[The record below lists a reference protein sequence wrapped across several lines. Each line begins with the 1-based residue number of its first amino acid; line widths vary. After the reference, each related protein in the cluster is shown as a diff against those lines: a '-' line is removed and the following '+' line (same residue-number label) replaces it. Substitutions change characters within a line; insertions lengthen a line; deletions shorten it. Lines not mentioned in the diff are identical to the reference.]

1 MKLHAIEN
9 RNGDKNGKL
18 FGNEMNSAYQSD
30 SKEVRLIF
38 LNVWLGL
45 KKAQPQCCKGKIFQT
60 FYLSLKLALKS
71 TKTQSGRI
79 QTLERAILAVLRTS
93 PFHFGH
99 IAHIILF
106 TGLTFSA

>member
-18 FGNEMNSAYQSD
+18 FGNEMNSAYKPD

-45 KKAQPQCCKGKIFQT
+45 KKAQPHVRVKVFK
-60 FYLSLKLALKS
+60 LS
-71 TKTQSGRI
+71 I
-79 QTLERAILAVLRTS
+79 
-93 PFHFGH
+93 
-99 IAHIILF
+99 
-106 TGLTFSA
+106 